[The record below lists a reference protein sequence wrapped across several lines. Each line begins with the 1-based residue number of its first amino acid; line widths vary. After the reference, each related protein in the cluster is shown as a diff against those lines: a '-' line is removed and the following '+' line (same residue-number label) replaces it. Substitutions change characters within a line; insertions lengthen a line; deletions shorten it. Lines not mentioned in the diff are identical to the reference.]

1 MGFFST
7 SQKDQTKKEAKQLRS
22 NAEETK
28 EDIEVILSQFLKNQD
43 KYDSLSDEILLLSK
57 TIKEKLSNTESQQLL
72 TLAEKVYDL
81 QEEYMNSFRV
91 IASISEKQSLRAEK
105 ADKKYQK
112 IAKKA
117 SQKYQEARIA

>member
-7 SQKDQTKKEAKQLRS
+7 NQKYQTSKEAKQLKS
-22 NAEETK
+22 NAKETNQ
-28 EDIEVILSQFLKNQD
+28 ELESILSTFLTNQD
-43 KYDSLSDEILLLSK
+43 KFDSLSDEILSLSK
-57 TIKEKLSNTESQQLL
+57 KIKEKLSENESQELL
-72 TLAEKVYDL
+72 KLAETVYDL

-91 IASISEKQSLRAEK
+91 IASVAEKQRLRAEE

-117 SQKYQEARIA
+117 SQKYQQARIA